1 MSIVCRGI
9 RGATTADNT
18 PESILSATRE
28 MLEALVKANN
38 LRQDQIAAAIF
49 TATQDLNA
57 AFPATAA
64 RVHLG
69 WEQVALVDGRH
80 MEVPGSLPQ
89 CIRVLL
95 LVNTDKQPAE
105 LANVYLRG
113 AANLRATTGVNDHL
127 GR

>member
-9 RGATTADNT
+9 RGATTAENT

-28 MLEALVKANN
+28 MLEAILSAND
-38 LRQDQIAAAIF
+38 LKKEQIVAAFF

-64 RVHLG
+64 RVQLG
-69 WEQVALVDGRH
+69 WTEVALLDSRH
-80 MEVPGSLPQ
+80 MDVPGSLSH
-89 CIRVLL
+89 CIRVLVL
-95 LVNTDKQPAE
+95 ANTDRPAQD
-105 LANVYLRG
+105 LVNVYLRG
-113 AANLRATTGVNDHL
+113 AANLRSTTGNDNL

>member
-1 MSIVCRGI
+1 MSPIATVCRGI

-28 MLEALVKANN
+28 MLEALVSAND
-38 LRQDQIAAAIF
+38 LRKDQIAAAIF
-49 TATQDLNA
+49 TATGDLNA

-69 WEQVALVDGRH
+69 WEHIALVDSQE
-80 MEVPGSLPQ
+80 MEMAGSLPA

-95 LVNTDKQPAE
+95 LVNTDKRPEE
-105 LANVYLRG
+105 LVNVYLRG
-113 AANLRATTGVNDHL
+113 AVNLRANTRG
-127 GR
+127 